1 MATFPPHLVVFVFGG
16 RAEGDPLQLLE
27 SFAQLL
33 LHQSEVSIDH
43 EDQSE
48 VSIGHGDQSEM
59 SIDHKDQSEVSIA
72 VR

>member
-27 SFAQLL
+27 SLAQLL

-43 EDQSE
+43 TNQSE
-48 VSIGHGDQSEM
+48 VSIGHGDQSER